1 MSKFK
6 NIVFVLIAVFTFCVA
21 VTASA
26 SANEW
31 LWNGA
36 PVTTALAVSIAG
48 ELLLEDMETGTAVL
62 CSGKFEGT
70 IEEGN
75 KDLIT
80 GVEGL
85 KGERTDLSG
94 LTEPIECVWET
105 AGLCETAML
114 PLVLPI
120 NLDWLTLLD
129 LISSTLWI
137 DLITEGE
144 TTTGGA
150 ALPGYTVLNCLVAG
164 FEVTDTC
171 VGPTGADLK
180 NTETDIEAE
189 FLENDETVTEAG
201 NCKGTTTKLGLL
213 NSDGPALMTH
223 NGGGTLQLS

>member
-6 NIVFVLIAVFTFCVA
+6 NIVFVLIAVFAFCVA
-21 VTASA
+21 AVASA

-36 PVTTALAVSIAG
+36 TVTTALAVSIAG

-70 IEEGN
+70 IEEAN

-94 LTEPIECVWET
+94 LSEPIECVWET

-120 NLDWLTLLD
+120 HLDWLTVLD

-144 TTTGGA
+144 GG
-150 ALPGYTVLNCLVAG
+150 LPGFTILNCLVAG

-171 VGPTGADLK
+171 EGATGVDLK

-189 FLENDETVTEAG
+189 FLENNAEVTPAV
-201 NCKGTTTKLGLL
+201 NCKGNTEKLGLFQ
-213 NSDGPALMTH
+213 SDGPALMTH

>member
-6 NIVFVLIAVFTFCVA
+6 NIVFVLIAVFAFCVA

-36 PVTTALAVSIAG
+36 VVTTALPVDIQG

-62 CSGKFEGT
+62 CSGLFEGT
-70 IEEGN
+70 IEETN

-80 GVEGL
+80 GIEDLAGH
-85 KGERTDLSG
+85 RTDLSG
-94 LTEPIECVWET
+94 HSEPLECVWET
-105 AGLCETAML
+105 AGLCETSML

-120 NLDWLTLLD
+120 HLDWLTVLD

-144 TTTGGA
+144 GG
-150 ALPGYTVLNCLVAG
+150 LPGYTVLNCLVAG

-171 VGPTGADLK
+171 EGATGADLK

-189 FLENDETVTEAG
+189 FLENNEEVTPAG
-201 NCKGTTTKLGLL
+201 NCKGTTSKLALL
-213 NSDGPALMTH
+213 QSDGPALLTH
-223 NGGGTLQLS
+223 INGGTLQLS